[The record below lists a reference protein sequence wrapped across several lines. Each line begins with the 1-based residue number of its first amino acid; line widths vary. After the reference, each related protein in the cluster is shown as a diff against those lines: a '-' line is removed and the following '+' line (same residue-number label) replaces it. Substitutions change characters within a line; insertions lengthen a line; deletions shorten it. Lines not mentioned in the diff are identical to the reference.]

1 MSTRKKPD
9 AMDELATKILRTNHP
24 LVLDNIVWLHDAIAE
39 ALRAV
44 ERRERRRCRAL
55 LRERADAACKAKDMV
70 ERRFL
75 GHTGDPIGRA
85 ESDAIRAAVLKGGKR
100 K

>member
-1 MSTRKKPD
+1 MKKPRKKPD

-24 LVLDNIVWLHDAIAE
+24 LVLDNIVWLRDAIAD

-44 ERRERRRCRAL
+44 ERRERRRSSAL
-55 LRERADAACKAKDMV
+55 LRERADAAAGVYTGGDWL
-70 ERRFL
+70 FL
-75 GHTGDPIGRA
+75 PGGDRI
-85 ESDAIRAAVLKGGKR
+85 DAIRNSVIGKGR

>member
-1 MSTRKKPD
+1 MKHD
-9 AMDELATKILRTNHP
+9 AMEREADRILRTNHP
-24 LVLDNIVWLHDAIAE
+24 VVLDNIVWLRRAITDA
-39 ALRAV
+39 LLKV
-44 ERRERRRCRAL
+44 QRRERRRTSAL

-70 ERRFL
+70 ERRFI

-85 ESDAIRAAVLKGGKR
+85 ESDAIRAAVLKGGK

>member
-1 MSTRKKPD
+1 MSPRKKPD

-24 LVLDNIVWLHDAIAE
+24 LVLDNIVWLRDAIAG

-44 ERRERRRCRAL
+44 ERRERRRSRAL
-55 LRERADAACKAKDMV
+55 LRERADAAVGVYEGSDWLLLTAFK
-70 ERRFL
+70 R
-75 GHTGDPIGRA
+75 G
-85 ESDAIRAAVLKGGKR
+85 DAIRNAVLGEGR